1 MTPASTRSTAQRWQ
15 RHVGDTRNVRPVDL
29 ESNGGSLYR
38 ALFDA
43 VLVRIDAERAHE
55 AGTAAIRMAARAPGG
70 AAMLRRLCVVDDAR
84 LRVRALGCDFPS
96 PLGLAAGFDK
106 NARAVDAS
114 AALGFG
120 FVEVG
125 TVTAVPQPGNARPRL
140 HRLVADHAIINR
152 LGFNNDGAEAVA
164 ERLRRLP
171 PRPAR
176 PIIGVNIGKS
186 RVVPDEDA
194 VVDYV
199 ASARRLAPFADY
211 LVVNVSSPNTPGLRD
226 LQAVERLRPLLVAV
240 RATSDLVAG
249 RRVPLLVKIA
259 PDLSDA
265 DILAVADLS
274 LELGLDG
281 VVATNTTT
289 GRSGLESAAAEV
301 AAAGPGGLSGQPLR
315 ERSLDVLTLLRGRV
329 GDALILVSVGGIG
342 SAAEAA
348 RRLDAG
354 ATLIQAYTGFVYGG
368 PLWPRR
374 VTAGLVQ
381 RSQSAQRPPT
391 PL

>member
-1 MTPASTRSTAQRWQ
+1 MRT
-15 RHVGDTRNVRPVDL
+15 VDL
-29 ESNGGSLYR
+29 ESDGGSLYR

-43 VLVRIDAERAHE
+43 VLARIDAERAHE
-55 AGTAAIRMAARAPGG
+55 AGAAAIRVAARVPGG
-70 AAMLRRLCVVDDAR
+70 AAMLRRQCVVDDAR

-106 NARAVDAS
+106 NARAADAL

-140 HRLVADHAIINR
+140 HRLVADHAIVNR
-152 LGFNNDGAEAVA
+152 LGFNNDGAAAVA
-164 ERLRRLP
+164 ERLRRLA
-171 PRPAR
+171 PRPTR

-226 LQAVERLRPLLVAV
+226 LQAVERLRPLLMAV
-240 RATSDLVAG
+240 RAASNLVAS

-265 DILAVADLS
+265 DILAVADLA

-289 GRSGLESAAAEV
+289 GRSGLQSSESEI
-301 AAAGPGGLSGQPLR
+301 AAAGPGGLSGQPLS
-315 ERSLDVLTLLRGRV
+315 ERSLDVLRLLRGRV
-329 GDALILVSVGGIG
+329 GDALVLVSVGGIG

-374 VTAGLVQ
+374 VAAGLIRRAQ
-381 RSQSAQRPPT
+381 TGQRPMLP
-391 PL
+391 

>member
-1 MTPASTRSTAQRWQ
+1 MTPASTRSTGRRWRRPAGESRRLRPLDHEFGGLPYRFFFELAQ
-15 RHVGDTRNVRPVDL
+15 
-29 ESNGGSLYR
+29 
-38 ALFDA
+38 
-43 VLVRIDAERAHE
+43 RIDAERAH
-55 AGTAAIRMAARAPGG
+55 GFGMAAIRAAARVPGG
-70 AAMLRRLCVVDDAR
+70 AAMLRRLCVVDDER
-84 LRVRALGCDFPS
+84 LQVRALGCNFPS

-106 NARAVDAS
+106 NARAVDAL

-125 TVTAVPQPGNARPRL
+125 TVTAAPQPGNGRPRL
-140 HRLVADHAIINR
+140 HRLVADRAIVNR

-164 ERLRRLP
+164 ERLSRLAP
-171 PRPAR
+171 SPTRPVV
-176 PIIGVNIGKS
+176 GVNIGKS
-186 RVVPDEDA
+186 RVVPDEHA
-194 VVDYV
+194 IVDYV

-211 LVVNVSSPNTPGLRD
+211 LVVNVSSPNTPGLRE

-240 RATSDLVAG
+240 RAASDLAAG

-265 DILAVADLS
+265 GILAVADLA
-274 LELGLDG
+274 LELGLAG

-289 GRSGLESAAAEV
+289 DRSGLQTSATEI
-301 AAAGPGGLSGQPLR
+301 AAAGPGGLSGEPLR
-315 ERSLDVLTLLRGRV
+315 DRSLDVLKLLRGRV
-329 GDALILVSVGGIG
+329 GDALVLVSVGGIN
-342 SAAEAA
+342 SAVEAS

-381 RSQSAQRPPT
+381 RARTGQRQM
-391 PL
+391 LR